1 MNALQ
6 QKCRPKHQ
14 VLVLKCYPRTT
25 KGAVDVKPN
34 SSELSYLLYYVASR
48 KSKFQKVGSFLEK
61 KTASDVWRLRIG
73 NVQVTLQI
81 LEALIEKNP
90 KDLPLFATSV
100 LKILDLVLKSNDIAM
115 VESSTPTFEAFCAN
129 HDASSLSADQAYM
142 KQYESIV
149 RQYASLA
156 STRSS
161 PGKTQPSKPVAM
173 RWRNTGL
180 EAIRSVASS
189 DTLASVSGRQYEV
202 IVPMILEN
210 LWTDN
215 EDFLEVLL
223 QRAQVEEKVD
233 TEKLLRRRTSV
244 ATVRTADTT
253 GNADPNPIALSGT
266 AMDVDK
272 LAEEDIGV
280 LAMVCLKLI
289 FIAPNRSQIHAAT
302 QALLTFIEER
312 VVQEEK
318 VVRTHHGTGRDSGW
332 AIKMF
337 GLISRWAPVQ
347 ERYVIL
353 VTTMDTLVRMPLSD
367 DTLPQHIVLVAMMGA
382 LLRSDVNL
390 IGLSVMDVL
399 LSLMQHM
406 KRLVQLPGDP
416 SGAREAENLVPGKPD
431 PRSPNAIA
439 ASTAAELCASN
450 RKELLGRIQQTIGD
464 LATHVY
470 YADQISDMISAILL
484 RLRPARSGSTAN
496 SSPQGE
502 KTEGQTGSL
511 TNLAEDTNVESLFS
525 LTIAKTAAL
534 KAIKSILLVANPRTK
549 MAGNLGLARSKVPIQ
564 VWEGTQWLLRDPDGQ
579 VRKAY
584 ADAVILWLD
593 RETTKGD
600 LRAKDESAPNPR
612 QAARSSK
619 EAKDMLNVA
628 PARRAAS
635 SASTRKE
642 AKPPRSHF
650 LSLLHVAIYDNALQ
664 YLDYETDLVLLHT
677 LLAKLV
683 SQLGINAVR
692 YGLPMI
698 FRLQEDIQDVETP
711 ICKVRL
717 GSLVHGYLWLMT
729 DQFDF
734 ENSIVGRAIHN
745 EISRRR
751 SKNFWVEGIHVPAP
765 LLELVGT
772 PGLARPQPKMP
783 LHRIESEALLPFDD
797 RFALIECICSGYQ
810 ETMVSPPGSPAASPG
825 RNFAHPILG
834 QAMSPVTQV
843 DREVPARFREDMC
856 AEWSREMVLAL
867 VQAGSK
873 SASLNGSRTGTMGT
887 SGRNR
892 LAAAVANGSPA
903 GSRNDL
909 RPQSQP
915 APQNGGLMAPA
926 GGLDKLRKS
935 SLRSNLTPSPA
946 SSTAPHGGV
955 TSVDQLKMVLSGH
968 AQASNLRGH
977 TSHGAAGAG
986 AGGGDDDSTDS
997 LVSYDYAPS
1006 ELSFNPPQTSSGAP
1020 PRTGYRSRSQSR
1032 DGKTSSPN
1040 GSPRS
1045 NGGDRHQSMDGAR
1058 GYEDGEAVPPVP
1070 PLPHGVSSSPP
1081 PTGGRPSTSPQPPVL
1096 PPVTQDH
1103 SAIRPAKT
1111 RSVKSRAGG
1120 GDHRPFTSAGGFGED
1135 VVPVPALDLN
1145 ALLSGIDSKAG
1156 EHGLGNVSRPPY

>member
-1 MNALQ
+1 M
-6 QKCRPKHQ
+6 
-14 VLVLKCYPRTT
+14 
-25 KGAVDVKPN
+25 
-34 SSELSYLLYYVASR
+34 
-48 KSKFQKVGSFLEK
+48 
-61 KTASDVWRLRIG
+61 
-73 NVQVTLQI
+73 QVTLQI

-100 LKILDLVLKSNDIAM
+100 LKILDLVLKSNDITM

-189 DTLASVSGRQYEV
+189 DALASVSGRQYEV

-233 TEKLLRRRTSV
+233 AEKLLRRRTSV
-244 ATVRTADTT
+244 ATVRTADTAV
-253 GNADPNPIALSGT
+253 NADPNPIALSGT

-280 LAMVCLKLI
+280 LAMVCLKQI
-289 FIAPNRSQIHAAT
+289 YVAPNRSQIHAAT

-312 VVQEEK
+312 VVQEER
-318 VVRTHHGTGRDSGW
+318 VVKTNAGTGRDGGW
-332 AIKMF
+332 AIKVF

-367 DTLPQHIVLVAMMGA
+367 DTLPQHIVLVAMMGS

-431 PRSPNAIA
+431 PRSAGAVA
-439 ASTAAELCASN
+439 ASTAAELCASR

-484 RLRPARSGSTAN
+484 RLRPTRSGSPAS

-502 KTEGQTGSL
+502 KAEGQTGSL
-511 TNLAEDTNVESLFS
+511 TNLADDGNVESLFS
-525 LTIAKTAAL
+525 LTVAKTAAL

-564 VWEGTQWLLRDPDGQ
+564 VWEGTQWLLRDPDGH

-584 ADAVILWLD
+584 ADAVVLWLD
-593 RETTKGD
+593 RETTKRD

-612 QAARSSK
+612 HVARSSK

-650 LSLLHVAIYDNALQ
+650 LKLLHVAIYDNALQ
-664 YLDYETDLVLLHT
+664 YLDYETDLVLLHI

-797 RFALIECICSGYQ
+797 RFALIECICAGYQ

-825 RNFAHPILG
+825 RSFTHPISG
-834 QAMSPVTQV
+834 QAMSPVTEA

-856 AEWSREMVLAL
+856 AEWSRDL
-867 VQAGSK
+867 VIAQVREGSK

-887 SGRNR
+887 AGRNNR
-892 LAAAVANGSPA
+892 LAAAAANGSPA
-903 GSRNDL
+903 GSQNNL

-926 GGLDKLRKS
+926 GGLRKS
-935 SLRSNLTPSPA
+935 SLRSNLTPSPD
-946 SSTAPHGGV
+946 SSTVPHGGV

-986 AGGGDDDSTDS
+986 DGDDNSTDS
-997 LVSYDYAPS
+997 MVSCDYAPS

-1020 PRTGYRSRSQSR
+1020 PRTRDRSQSR
-1032 DGKTSSPN
+1032 DRKNSSPN

-1045 NGGDRHQSMDGAR
+1045 NGGDNHQFVDGVR
-1058 GYEDGEAVPPVP
+1058 GYEDGQAVPPVP
-1070 PLPHGVSSSPP
+1070 PLPKGVSPP
-1081 PTGGRPSTSPQPPVL
+1081 PTGGRSAAARPSTSPQPQEAPVL
-1096 PPVTQDH
+1096 PPITQDR

-1111 RSVKSRAGG
+1111 RSVKSRGG
-1120 GDHRPFTSAGGFGED
+1120 ADHRPFTSAGGFGVGGFGED
-1135 VVPVPALDLN
+1135 VVPMPALDLN

-1156 EHGLGNVSRPPY
+1156 EHSLGNVARPPY